1 MENLFLNRYPYT
13 DFHELNLSWII
24 EMLSQVEKTL
34 NDFVSINALKYA
46 DPIQWNITS
55 QYEKNTI
62 VIDPLTGVAYISVQP
77 VPMGVALTN
86 TDYWTVVF
94 DLGQFIVRASK
105 NFSVHYEVDTTL
117 TATFASSA
125 GDWLVW
131 GDTLYKAL
139 VNITPGDS
147 YVVNG
152 NIEHFTMEE
161 VVGHLANLN
170 TTDKTSIVNA
180 INEVLQTLTDTT
192 GDLNNLTTTD
202 KTNLVSAINEVV
214 TIVGDLANLS
224 TTDTSSIVNAINEV
238 FTLATNTANDL
249 SNLSNDMGD
258 IANLTTPDT
267 SNMVNA
273 VNSIMTEIHDKFV
286 FVTDFGADK
295 TGVSDSSQAFQDAI
309 NYLGATGGRII
320 VPQGYYKISSVVRFN
335 SGSILVEGDGRDNT
349 FINLNL
355 NSYGFYVETAAL
367 CGFKDLCFAANNTQ
381 TSGGAVL
388 IKSPMG
394 CYIDHCLFNRVFN
407 GIYIDAAN
415 TVYNWITNCMFMDC
429 DNIAITLQLVGG
441 LTWITNN
448 EAYRCKS
455 GIKIVNAWDLVFIDN
470 VEIFGSTSVGL
481 DVNPTSSGMCD
492 IFMTNSLVD
501 TSGDVG
507 IILNGSNCLAL
518 TRIFMSNCWASGST
532 KFGIYIKAVR
542 GVILNNCYVLAN
554 KWDGIFIDTDSRFVD
569 INNCYVSGNSY
580 DDTNNYSGITLND
593 NAQWVH
599 INGGAI
605 GSSIFTMITAPQHST
620 DPSGFNAM
628 PNYQK
633 FGVNIASA
641 SVSNVVVESCNI
653 GLNVTAPIYNASSN
667 TSIKFRNNTGYNPR
681 GYLTVTMPPSGS
693 NIVNNNNVDCMVYCN
708 GISNFILDGTD
719 LGAATCILVPAGKGV
734 GVVYTG
740 TPTWYWYG
748 L

>member
-1 MENLFLNRYPYT
+1 MGLFDHFPYT
-13 DFHELNLSWII
+13 NFHELNLDWILR
-24 EMLSQVEKTL
+24 MLKEIDTTMSQ
-34 NDFVSINALKYA
+34 FVAINALKYA
-46 DPIQWNITS
+46 DPIQWDITS

-62 VIDPLTGVAYISVQP
+62 VIDPQTGTAYISVAP
-77 VPMGVALTN
+77 VPIGVALTN
-86 TDYWTVVF
+86 PDYWTVVF
-94 DLGQFIVRASK
+94 DLGSFVVRAAQ
-105 NFSVHYEVDTTL
+105 NLANTYEAETTL
-117 TATFASSA
+117 TATVSTAQ
-125 GDWLVW
+125 GGWIVW
-131 GDTLYKAL
+131 GDTLYRAL
-139 VNITPGDS
+139 VNITAGDA
-147 YVVNG
+147 YVDG
-152 NIEHFTMEE
+152 SNIQHFTIED
-161 VVGHLANLN
+161 VVGHLEDLS
-170 TTDKTSIVNA
+170 TTDKSNLVAA
-180 INEVLQTLTDTT
+180 INEVLQFATDAAADLDTKI
-192 GDLNNLTTTD
+192 GDLDNLTTVD
-202 KTNLVSAINEVV
+202 KTSV
-214 TIVGDLANLS
+214 
-224 TTDTSSIVNAINEV
+224 VNAINEIV
-238 FTLATNTANDL
+238 SIVSQLVTDVGDL
-249 SNLSNDMGD
+249 SNLNTSDTSDLVHAINEVNTKVGD

-267 SNMVNA
+267 SDVVNA

-295 TGVSDSSQAFQDAI
+295 TGVADSSQAFQDAI
-309 NYLGATGGRII
+309 DYLGATGGRII

-381 TSGGAVL
+381 TAGGAML

-394 CYIDHCLFNRVFN
+394 CYVDHCLFNRVFN

-441 LTWITNN
+441 LTWITNI
-448 EAYRCKS
+448 EAYRCKT

-470 VEIFGSTSVGL
+470 TEIFGSTSVGL
-481 DVNPTSSGMCD
+481 DINPTSSGMCD

-507 IILNGSNCLAL
+507 IIFNGSNCLAL
-518 TRIFMSNCWASGST
+518 TRIFMSNCWASGSA

-542 GVILNNCYVLAN
+542 GVVLNNCYILAN

-569 INNCYVSGNSY
+569 INNCYVCGNSY
-580 DDTNNYSGITLND
+580 DDTNNYSGITLAD

-605 GSSIFTMITAPQHST
+605 GSSFFTMITAPQHST

-653 GLNVTAPIYNASSN
+653 GLNVTAPIYNASTN

-681 GYLTVTMPPSGS
+681 GYLTVTLPPSGS
-693 NIVNNNNVDCMVYCN
+693 NIVNNNNVDCMVYCD

-719 LGAATCILVPAGKGV
+719 LGAATCVLVPAGKGI
-734 GVVYTG
+734 GVLYTG
-740 TPTWYWYG
+740 TPTWHWYG